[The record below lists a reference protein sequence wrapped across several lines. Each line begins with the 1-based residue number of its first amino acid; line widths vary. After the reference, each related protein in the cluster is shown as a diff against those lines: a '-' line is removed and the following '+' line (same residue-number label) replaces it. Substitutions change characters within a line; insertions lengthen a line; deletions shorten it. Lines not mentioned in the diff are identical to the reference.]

1 MLNEKM
7 GFEVKMTKKFKK
19 SKFSTKNT
27 TKDQKY
33 ESKPTK
39 NEVKTMSHVAK
50 WVSLKHKTSRVAFR
64 CGCCTKTR
72 VSIG

>member
-27 TKDQKY
+27 AKDQKY

-50 WVSLKHKTSRVAFR
+50 WVLLKHQTSLIAFC
-64 CGCCTKTR
+64 CGCGAKTWLD
-72 VSIG
+72 IG